1 MQCFFALL
9 ISHSVAPLGEQFQFG
24 FELAKRFRMD
34 AKPSNTAMSCTERV
48 SEELD
53 VHHTTCNGLFAVD
66 FEVEFLLYEVRDT
79 FLDAFCRSWSLA
91 EDYAIVGV
99 AYKRVSAFLQL
110 LVKFVKNDVTEEWTE
125 WTALRCTYT
134 AFLHYTIDHY
144 TRFKILMYQRY
155 YSTVL
160 DCKG

>member
-1 MQCFFALL
+1 
-9 ISHSVAPLGEQFQFG
+9 
-24 FELAKRFRMD
+24 MD
-34 AKPSNTAMSCTERV
+34 AKPSNTAMSCIERV
-48 SEELD
+48 SEELYIP
-53 VHHTTCNGLFAVD
+53 HTARNGLFAVN
-66 FEVEFLLYEVRDT
+66 FEMEFLLYEVSDAL
-79 FLDAFCRSWSLA
+79 FDAFRCSWSLA
-91 EDYAIVGV
+91 EDYAIVGI
-99 AYKRVSAFLQL
+99 AYKRMSAFLQL